1 MNKFKLSFV
10 VLALSCCLVSCKSSK
25 QPNLSIKINEYSSY
39 QEMVEVEQTNYV
51 NDYKEKN
58 KILFEL
64 GTDGFNTKYYIGG
77 ICYCPLEYKKMGHVH
92 EKTEN
97 CPNLR
102 YRELFIEFYDN
113 DNCVTL
119 IYKDELDFDLNTLSW
134 KKSDGGNCYRYEK
147 HYSDKEQYILK
158 DEHYNV
164 IVGLKLLKEDE
175 TLKQFFFDR
184 ITEQLNMSI

>member
-1 MNKFKLSFV
+1 
-10 VLALSCCLVSCKSSK
+10 
-25 QPNLSIKINEYSSY
+25 
-39 QEMVEVEQTNYV
+39 
-51 NDYKEKN
+51 
-58 KILFEL
+58 
-64 GTDGFNTKYYIGG
+64 
-77 ICYCPLEYKKMGHVH
+77 MGHVH